1 MILNQGFLLVK
12 LKSSLRKFYG
22 RHHDLVDRYGISVS
36 QMNVP
41 LVLDTSRSFPHS
53 WFITGFVTILIRRV
67 SLVEQELLILRE
79 HLSSPSVLSEVRVTQ
94 SLVLCVSFVDRCLF
108 FCTFSFGHCFVS
120 SSWYSDYLFGIF
132 WPLFCL
138 FFLIFGFGL
147 PLWYLLA
154 IVLSILLDIRIRIT
168 PLVSF
173 GHCFAYSSWYLDYD
187 YLPLV
192 SSNFFWL
199 LKFTLIN
206 FLIWN

>member
-67 SLVEQELLILRE
+67 SLVEQELLILPK

-120 SSWYSDYLFGIF
+120 SSWYSDSDYLFGIF

-138 FFLIFGFGL
+138 FFLIFGL

-168 PLVSF
+168 SLVSF